1 MRLLPTVFATT
12 MLAASLQ
19 AQRSD
24 FRWNKA
30 IAAGSTVAIHN
41 ITGDVRVTPSTSGQV
56 EVNGIKR
63 GNSRYFDRVRAEVHE
78 SSRGIDICVIYTD
91 TESSCDENGL
101 HMHGNDGDRDCCRA
115 SMDLE
120 VAIPANLGA
129 LSAASVSGDVFVNGA
144 RGDIN
149 ANSVSGD
156 VRLEH
161 IRATSISAHTVSGD
175 VVVQAD
181 ELTGRGDLSF
191 KSVSGNV
198 TLEVPR
204 TFEADL
210 SMSTVSGDVDSDFPL
225 TLGNGR
231 MNRHRVEARIG
242 NGGRRLDV
250 GTVSGDLKLRII
262 R

>member
-1 MRLLPTVFATT
+1 MRLLPTILATT
-12 MLAASLQ
+12 ALAAPLQ

-24 FRWNKA
+24 FHWDKA

-41 ITGDVRVTPSTSGQV
+41 ITGDVRVTTSTSGHV

-63 GNSRYFDRVRAEVHE
+63 GNSRYFDRIHAEVHE
-78 SSRGIDICVIYTD
+78 SSRGIDVCVLYDDTD
-91 TESSCDENGL
+91 SSCDDGGI
-101 HMHGNDGDRDCCRA
+101 HMHSDGNRDNGHA

-120 VAIPANLGA
+120 IAIPANLGA

-144 RGDIN
+144 RGDIS

-161 IRATSISAHTVSGD
+161 LHASTITAHTVSGD
-175 VVVQAD
+175 VLVQAD
-181 ELTGRGDLSF
+181 ELIGRGDLSF

-210 SMSTVSGDVDSDFPL
+210 SMSTVSGDVDSDFSL

-231 MNRHRVEARIG
+231 MNRHSVQARIG

>member
-1 MRLLPTVFATT
+1 MSIFGSI
-12 MLAASLQ
+12 MSKIFGSSHEAAA
-19 AQRSD
+19 AQ
-24 FRWNKA
+24 
-30 IAAGSTVAIHN
+30 
-41 ITGDVRVTPSTSGQV
+41 P
-56 EVNGIKR
+56 
-63 GNSRYFDRVRAEVHE
+63 
-78 SSRGIDICVIYTD
+78 
-91 TESSCDENGL
+91 
-101 HMHGNDGDRDCCRA
+101 A
-115 SMDLE
+115 S
-120 VAIPANLGA
+120 AA
-129 LSAASVSGDVFVNGA
+129 LSAGSVSGDVFVNGA

-156 VRLEH
+156 VHLEH
-161 IRATSISAHTVSGD
+161 IRATTVNAHTVSGD

-181 ELTGRGDLSF
+181 ELIGRGDLSF

-210 SMSTVSGDVDSDFPL
+210 SMSTVSGDINSDFPL

-231 MNRHRVEARIG
+231 MNRHRVDARIG

-250 GTVSGDLKLRII
+250 GTVSGDLRLRII

>member
-1 MRLLPTVFATT
+1 MRLLPTVLATT
-12 MLAASLQ
+12 ELATSLH

-24 FRWNKA
+24 FRWDKA
-30 IAAGSTVAIHN
+30 IAAGSTVSIHN
-41 ITGDVRVTPSTSGQV
+41 VTGDVRVTPSTSGHV

-63 GNSRYFDRVRAEVHE
+63 GNSKYFDRVRAEVHE
-78 SSRGIDICVIYTD
+78 SSRGVTICVLYDD
-91 TESSCDENGL
+91 TESSCDDRGF
-101 HMHGNDGDRDCCRA
+101 HMHSDGDRDNGHA

-120 VAIPANLGA
+120 VAIPANLSA

-144 RGDIN
+144 RGDVS

-161 IRATSISAHTVSGD
+161 IHATTVNAHTVSGD
-175 VVVQAD
+175 VHVQAD
-181 ELTGRGDLSF
+181 ELLGRGDLSF
-191 KSVSGNV
+191 KSVSGSV

-210 SMSTVSGDVDSDFPL
+210 SMSTVSGDIDSDFPL

-231 MNRHRVEARIG
+231 MNRHRVDARIG
-242 NGGRRLDV
+242 NGGRRLEV

-262 R
+262 K

>member
-1 MRLLPTVFATT
+1 MRLLPTIFATT
-12 MLAASLQ
+12 ALAGSLY

-24 FRWNKA
+24 FHWDKA

-41 ITGDVRVTPSTSGQV
+41 VTGDVRVTPSTTGHV

-63 GNSRYFDRVRAEVHE
+63 GNSQYFSRIHAEVHE
-78 SSRGIDICVIYTD
+78 SSHGIDVCVLYD
-91 TESSCDENGL
+91 DSESTCDDNGI
-101 HMHGNDGDRDCCRA
+101 HMHSNGDRDNGHA

-120 VAIPANLGA
+120 VAIPANLAG
-129 LSAASVSGDVFVNGA
+129 LNAASVSGDVFVNGA
-144 RGDIN
+144 RGDVN

-156 VRLEH
+156 VHLEH
-161 IRATSISAHTVSGD
+161 LHASTINAHTVSGD
-175 VVVQAD
+175 VLVQAD
-181 ELTGRGDLSF
+181 ELIGRGDLSF
-191 KSVSGNV
+191 RSVSGNV
-198 TLEVPR
+198 TLEVPK

-210 SMSTVSGDVDSDFPL
+210 SMSTVSGDIDSDFSL

-231 MNRHRVEARIG
+231 MNRRSVAARIG

-250 GTVSGDLKLRII
+250 GTVSGDLKLRIN